1 VHQVDAGQSQRPL
14 RCTVPLA
21 PPVAP
26 TKVTL
31 ALPVEPFVVNDPLV
45 ASHDFTRLCPGVSS
59 TNEFAPIDLLMVE
72 VPACWAT
79 MMMVHWLVLDPLSL
93 P

>member
-1 VHQVDAGQSQRPL
+1 
-14 RCTVPLA
+14 
-21 PPVAP
+21 
-26 TKVTL
+26 L